1 MSDKVVICKN
11 IFFLLLLFNIL
22 QFLIMSFLVSG
33 DIVLLAAD
41 IGVLQLIKKA
51 DN

>member
-1 MSDKVVICKN
+1 MHH
-11 IFFLLLLFNIL
+11 
-22 QFLIMSFLVSG
+22 FLVLG
-33 DIVLLAAD
+33 DMVLLAAD